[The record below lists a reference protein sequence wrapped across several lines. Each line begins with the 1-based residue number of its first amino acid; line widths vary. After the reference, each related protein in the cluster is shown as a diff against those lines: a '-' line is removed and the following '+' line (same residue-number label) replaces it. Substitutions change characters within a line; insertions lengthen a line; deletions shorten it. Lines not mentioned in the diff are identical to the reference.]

1 MSPARN
7 LHVEIKIRILSNY
20 PQLFCSFTSHS
31 AFDNYFLQAQR
42 VRKLVQKDFDSVFRI
57 PNPLSLLNS
66 TSNREGVDVL
76 FHPSSVDIAPTL
88 ESCLSNRDQI
98 SPYVQDVLTV
108 PASLAG
114 IPSLSVPAGK
124 ASKDGDGEIGEGWP
138 VGITMTSQFGCEKV
152 LWEVG
157 RALDLDTQ

>member
-57 PNPLSLLNS
+57 RIRSHFLTPLLIEKELMSYFIQVQSTLLRLWNLVSQIEIKSLLTFKMFLRFLHLWLEYLLCRYQLGRLRKMVMEKLGGLASWNH
-66 TSNREGVDVL
+66 DDQ
-76 FHPSSVDIAPTL
+76 SVRL
-88 ESCLSNRDQI
+88 
-98 SPYVQDVLTV
+98 
-108 PASLAG
+108 
-114 IPSLSVPAGK
+114 
-124 ASKDGDGEIGEGWP
+124 
-138 VGITMTSQFGCEKV
+138 
-152 LWEVG
+152 
-157 RALDLDTQ
+157 